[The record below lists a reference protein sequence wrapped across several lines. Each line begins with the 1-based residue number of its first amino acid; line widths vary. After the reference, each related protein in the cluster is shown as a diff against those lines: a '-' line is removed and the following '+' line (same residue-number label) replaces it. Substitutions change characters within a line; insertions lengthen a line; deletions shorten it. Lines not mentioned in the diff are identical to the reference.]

1 MVWDAST
8 GVFNLTYCS
17 GLPTESIISTPDK
30 AGVFPS
36 FYSVKTFLASSL
48 YSTSS
53 DKFPLASSPSYPPS
67 NTLSRLLLFLLS
79 FWSLPRGIYQTIC
92 ILMHLM
98 LSIFLPLP
106 SCSLG
111 SNRHIVVLI
120 IFLLLWWWLFWGS
133 SFGATASTRRANLPL
148 VTHR

>member
-17 GLPTESIISTPDK
+17 GLPTESIISTPYK

-79 FWSLPRGIYQTIC
+79 FWSLFRDLYLTAC
-92 ILMHLM
+92 ISMRLISLPSP
-98 LSIFLPLP
+98 LCSLELNQRSVVFLIFLILWRWYFW
-106 SCSLG
+106 SSL
-111 SNRHIVVLI
+111 
-120 IFLLLWWWLFWGS
+120 
-133 SFGATASTRRANLPL
+133 FGATIYLRGAHLLNVVQR
-148 VTHR
+148 